1 MINKNLCIV
10 NSKTL
15 YEILFELK
23 NYFPYEIIFIKLE
36 NLDKDDFI
44 SNNTIYLIN
53 KVEPELISKFKFN
66 QILEI
71 KNLPLKIRDLIV
83 KINIQFL
90 KVNFHNQANIK
101 IKDYNLDINS
111 KLISKK
117 NTQLKLTE
125 KEIQIILYLF
135 SNYKSKTV
143 QDLQKNIWNHQNDLE
158 THTVETHIYRLR
170 KKIRENF
177 NDEDFIINS
186 DFGYKL

>member
-23 NYFPYEIIFIKLE
+23 NYFPYEIIFIKSE
-36 NLDKDDFI
+36 NLNKDNFI

>member
-53 KVEPELISKFKFN
+53 KVEPELINKFKFN

-143 QDLQKNIWNHQNDLE
+143 QDLQKNIWNHQNNLE

-177 NDEDFIINS
+177 DDENFIINS

>member
-23 NYFPYEIIFIKLE
+23 NYFPYEIIFIKSE
-36 NLDKDDFI
+36 NLNKDNFI

-71 KNLPLKIRDLIV
+71 KNLPLKISDLIV

-90 KVNFHNQANIK
+90 KANFHNQANIK

-143 QDLQKNIWNHQNDLE
+143 QDLQKNIWNHQNNLE

-177 NDEDFIINS
+177 DDENFIINS